1 MSKMKLKAKVANG
14 VVEVK
19 GMLKHEMLSYQEA
32 ERKKVP
38 TNFLTHIIATVG
50 SDTVFEMSVSQFVSK
65 DPFIKFNYNGAS
77 GDVIVIKS
85 VDLLGNKDEDK
96 VTVK

>member
-1 MSKMKLKAKVANG
+1 MSNMKLKAKVANG

-38 TNFLTHIIATVG
+38 TNFLTHIKATVG
-50 SDTVFEMSVSQFVSK
+50 SEVVFEMSVSQFVSK
-65 DPFIKFNYNGAS
+65 DPFIKFNFAGAA
-77 GDVIVIKS
+77 GDVVVINS
-85 VDLLGNKDEDK
+85 VDLLGNKDQE
-96 VTVK
+96 TVAVK

>member
-1 MSKMKLKAKVANG
+1 MADMKLKAKAKDG
-14 VVEVK
+14 IVEVK
-19 GMLKHEMLSYQEA
+19 GMIKHEMLSYQEA

-65 DPFIKFNYNGAS
+65 DPFLKFNYKGAA
-77 GDVIVIKS
+77 GDTIVVKS
-85 VDLLGNKDEDK
+85 VDLAGEKSEAK
-96 VTVK
+96 VAVK